1 MIVDN
6 HVVNRKKMPK
16 LIISSQNVCS
26 LNVAKPG
33 RKTHSKLITVTKSES
48 DIIFLSDTRLIS
60 NIQIAGVND
69 IEKKLA
75 FLGYTFLHNSNKNS
89 RGTAILLI
97 NKMSYSIEDTYRD
110 EDCNILMIKIKIADT
125 TLTLGSIY
133 GPNQDDEVFFDR
145 INRTLVKF
153 GSDYVIIGGDW
164 NTTYDC
170 RNSRQNIDIINT
182 ANIPSAR
189 RSMWLNR
196 LCTDCKLLDLYR
208 HFYPESR
215 EYTYIPYAAGAT
227 NRSRIDFFL
236 MSESLRELC
245 VDSRIPHGLNS
256 TLFDHKQIT
265 LVFKRHNPYKKQTI
279 NDVILK
285 DPDLVDIVNITAI
298 ECYINHLAPSATIS
312 DIEIENLRLTIG
324 RVCSM
329 YKELIV
335 CRLADAEK
343 GLDQLILD
351 RIVDLRRAIKNSLDL
366 MPGIDVLQ
374 TYDLSCSRSVFLE
387 ILIIAIKGSSLSHQ
401 HDFFKIKNAK
411 KNTWKTK

>member
-1 MIVDN
+1 MVADN
-6 HVVNRKKMPK
+6 NAVNRKKMPK

-48 DIIFLSDTRLIS
+48 DIIFLSDTRLNS

-69 IEKKLA
+69 IEKKLT
-75 FLGYTFLHNSNKNS
+75 FLGYTFLHNSHKNS

-97 NKMSYSIEDTYRD
+97 NKMAYSIEDTYRD
-110 EDCNILMIKIKIADT
+110 ADCNILMIKIKIADT

-133 GPNQDDEVFFDR
+133 GPNQDDDVFFDR
-145 INRTLVKF
+145 INRTIVKF

-164 NTTYDC
+164 ITTYDG

-196 LCTDCKLLDLYR
+196 LCTDCTLLDPYR

-227 NRSRIDFFL
+227 NRSRIDFFF
-236 MSESLRELC
+236 MSESLCELC

-265 LVFKRHNPYKKQTI
+265 LVFKRHNPYKKQIIIII
-279 NDVILK
+279 NRLFPQTHTTLYK
-285 DPDLVDIVNITAI
+285 TCYTMDL
-298 ECYINHLAPSATIS
+298 
-312 DIEIENLRLTIG
+312 
-324 RVCSM
+324 
-329 YKELIV
+329 
-335 CRLADAEK
+335 
-343 GLDQLILD
+343 
-351 RIVDLRRAIKNSLDL
+351 
-366 MPGIDVLQ
+366 
-374 TYDLSCSRSVFLE
+374 
-387 ILIIAIKGSSLSHQ
+387 
-401 HDFFKIKNAK
+401 
-411 KNTWKTK
+411 